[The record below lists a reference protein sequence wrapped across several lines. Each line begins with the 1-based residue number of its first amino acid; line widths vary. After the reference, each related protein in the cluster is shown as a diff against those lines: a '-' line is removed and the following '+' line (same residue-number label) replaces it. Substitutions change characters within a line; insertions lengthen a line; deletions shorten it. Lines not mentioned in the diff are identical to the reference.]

1 MLNDRDMHWTLTKSF
16 QPFKRQRESHG
27 GSVEASPTP
36 IFACNSGANA
46 LGEKTMDLSEAV
58 GFSRGEMTALIGA
71 GGKTTAMFRL
81 AKELRDQGCKVLVTT
96 TTKIFKPT
104 KPHVD
109 RLFLI
114 EDVDDF
120 VNASAQIDPPV
131 TVGAGC
137 GVSEEG
143 KLLGLPVAWL
153 DRLDEAGKYDA
164 VLIEADGAASRVFK
178 IPSENEPVI
187 PSRCRLTIWLMAIK
201 VLGKPLDPE
210 WIHRAE
216 RVAQLIGGKPHT
228 LMTQELILNLVKH
241 PAGCLKG
248 IPSAS
253 RKVVLINQADSEA
266 EVEAARSLGKN
277 FLRSGIDRVVITSFI
292 SNEPV
297 KELLVKPFDGGLTR

>member
-1 MLNDRDMHWTLTKSF
+1 MYL
-16 QPFKRQRESHG
+16 
-27 GSVEASPTP
+27 A
-36 IFACNSGANA
+36 
-46 LGEKTMDLSEAV
+46 EAV
-58 GFSRGEMTALIGA
+58 DLRRGEMTALIGA

-114 EDVDDF
+114 EDIDDF
-120 VNASAQIDPPV
+120 LDASRQIDPPV

-137 GVSEEG
+137 SVNEEG

-153 DRLDEAGKYDA
+153 DRLDQAGKYDA
-164 VLIEADGAASRVFK
+164 VLIEADGAASRLFK
-178 IPSENEPVI
+178 LPSENEPVI

-201 VLGKPLDPE
+201 VLGRPLDPE
-210 WIHRAE
+210 WIHRVE
-216 RVAQLIGGKPHT
+216 RVAQLIGGTPDALVT
-228 LMTQELILNLVKH
+228 EELVLNLVKH

-266 EVEAARSLGKN
+266 EVEAARRLGEN
-277 FLRSGIDRVVITSFI
+277 FLRNDVDRVVISSFI
-292 SNEPV
+292 GDDPV
-297 KELLVKPFDGGLTR
+297 KELLTQ